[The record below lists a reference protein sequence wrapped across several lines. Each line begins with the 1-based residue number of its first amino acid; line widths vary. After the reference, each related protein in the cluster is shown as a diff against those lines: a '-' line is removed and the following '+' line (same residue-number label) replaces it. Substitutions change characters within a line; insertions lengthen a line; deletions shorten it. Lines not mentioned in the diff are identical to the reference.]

1 MLKLQKDLCN
11 DLRDNIVSPDVIE
24 INEHTTNK
32 KLVQMIDG
40 ISRIEYNKPFDKEH
54 DRALIGKES
63 VIIVKDKI
71 GLEYKTEDML
81 QNYSL
86 HRSFTNNELFK
97 RMRVVAA
104 FKKYRNY
111 ISSNH

>member
-24 INEHTTNK
+24 INEHTTNQ

-40 ISRIEYNKPFDKEH
+40 ISRIEYNKPFDKEN

-71 GLEYKTEDML
+71 GLE
-81 QNYSL
+81 
-86 HRSFTNNELFK
+86 
-97 RMRVVAA
+97 
-104 FKKYRNY
+104 
-111 ISSNH
+111 

>member
-24 INEHTTNK
+24 INKHTTNK

-40 ISRIEYNKPFDKEH
+40 ISRIGYNKPFDKEH

-81 QNYSL
+81 QHCTAHLQTMNCS
-86 HRSFTNNELFK
+86 RE
-97 RMRVVAA
+97 
-104 FKKYRNY
+104 
-111 ISSNH
+111 